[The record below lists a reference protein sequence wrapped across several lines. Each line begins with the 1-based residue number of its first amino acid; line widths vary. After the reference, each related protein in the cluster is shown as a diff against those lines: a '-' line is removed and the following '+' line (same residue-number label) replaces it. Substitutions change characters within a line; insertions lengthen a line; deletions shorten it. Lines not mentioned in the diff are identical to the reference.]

1 MNENGQAQTA
11 QPATPETVPGET
23 VIALPP
29 DTEPAAP
36 PMEVISVDEL
46 LDRLTQGDEQ
56 TEVPAEGDE
65 PGEALADI
73 PVEPDPILM
82 ILEQVGGKLI
92 DMIGNLD
99 RIEEDL
105 ESMNKKLELIE
116 MEVDVIEQAVNHPA
130 LTTSF
135 AEYTVTEA
143 LLLLLLLSAFISACA
158 RMLRGGLS
166 WLRS

>member
-1 MNENGQAQTA
+1 M
-11 QPATPETVPGET
+11 
-23 VIALPP
+23 IALPP

>member
-29 DTEPAAP
+29 DTESAAP

-73 PVEPDPILM
+73 PVDPDPVSLILD
-82 ILEQVGGKLI
+82 QVLGKLI
-92 DMIGNLD
+92 DLVVDLGK
-99 RIEEDL
+99 IEEHTR
-105 ESMNKKLELIE
+105 KIE
-116 MEVDVIEQAVNHPA
+116 KDTNEIQMEVDVIEQVVNHPA

-135 AEYTVTEA
+135 SEYTVTEA

>member
-73 PVEPDPILM
+73 PVDPDPVSLILD
-82 ILEQVGGKLI
+82 QVLGKLI
-92 DMIGNLD
+92 DLVVDLGK
-99 RIEEDL
+99 IEEHTR
-105 ESMNKKLELIE
+105 KIE
-116 MEVDVIEQAVNHPA
+116 KDTNEIQMEVDVIEQVVNHPA

-135 AEYTVTEA
+135 SEYTVTEA

>member
-1 MNENGQAQTA
+1 MNEELTSAA
-11 QPATPETVPGET
+11 PELTSEPVPTSPPVLE
-23 VIALPP
+23 LPP
-29 DTEPAAP
+29 DYDPDAEPSP
-36 PMEVISVDEL
+36 VPMEVISVDEL
-46 LDRLTQGDEQ
+46 LERLTQQEGGEL
-56 TEVPAEGDE
+56 EAPAEGDE
-65 PGEALADI
+65 LGEVLAEV
-73 PVEPDPILM
+73 PVPEPDPVLI

-99 RIEEDL
+99 RIEEYTETIQMQVDII
-105 ESMNKKLELIE
+105 ELI
-116 MEVDVIEQAVNHPA
+116 VNHPA

-143 LLLLLLLSAFISACA
+143 LLLFLLLAAFIAACA

>member
-1 MNENGQAQTA
+1 MNDELTQSAVQ
-11 QPATPETVPGET
+11 ATPEPVPDET

-29 DTEPAAP
+29 DVESTVP

-46 LDRLTQGDEQ
+46 LDRLAQSDEQ

-65 PGEALADI
+65 PNEALAEL
-73 PVEPDPILM
+73 PVEPDPVLM

-99 RIEEDL
+99 RIEEH
-105 ESMNKKLELIE
+105 IE
-116 MEVDVIEQAVNHPA
+116 EIEKDTNEIQMDVDIISQTVNHPA

-135 AEYTVTEA
+135 SEYTVTEA